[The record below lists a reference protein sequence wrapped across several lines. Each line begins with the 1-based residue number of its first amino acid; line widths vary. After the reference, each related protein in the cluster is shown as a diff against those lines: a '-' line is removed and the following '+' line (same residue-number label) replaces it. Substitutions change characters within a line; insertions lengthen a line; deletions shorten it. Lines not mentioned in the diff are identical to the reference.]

1 MQFVAVGFSLFGVQ
15 WVMHS
20 SVRGYLLSWGGSS
33 VRKKKRLGMLF
44 HYVCFGPYGG
54 REIGIFDNCE
64 SLDQTIK
71 NSFLNLSWELG
82 FG

>member
-33 VRKKKRLGMLF
+33 VRKKKGLECCSIMC
-44 HYVCFGPYGG
+44 V
-54 REIGIFDNCE
+54 
-64 SLDQTIK
+64 LDHMEGEK
-71 NSFLNLSWELG
+71 
-82 FG
+82 